1 MEEDQILSWP
11 AFFFLDNFSF
21 YKFCLF
27 MCRLVT
33 KMNIGLRIS
42 WENKCSQRRREL
54 RQVIKI
60 KISKILFTLS
70 YRCIQRINVG
80 KNMYS
85 DITKLKS

>member
-54 RQVIKI
+54 RQVGGGWGWGVVTISEGHIACNYTKKI
-60 KISKILFTLS
+60 APLMNS
-70 YRCIQRINVG
+70 
-80 KNMYS
+80 
-85 DITKLKS
+85 